1 MAPGSI
7 EFPGG
12 VWDNARQ
19 EQPERY
25 HSTLNRIP
33 SGRFGRPEEVTSV
46 AVFLASEK
54 ARWVTGTCI
63 PVDGGQ
69 LLSVG
74 K

>member
-1 MAPGSI
+1 
-7 EFPGG
+7 
-12 VWDNARQ
+12 
-19 EQPERY
+19 
-25 HSTLNRIP
+25 
-33 SGRFGRPEEVTSV
+33 
-46 AVFLASEK
+46 VFLASEK